1 MKIYSNTIEPEHKT
15 IIQMKLD
22 ILAIGAHPDDVEL
35 GVGATIA
42 KEVANGKKV
51 GILDLTRGELGTR
64 GNADIRD
71 VESINSSNILGVK
84 VRENLKLQDGFFE
97 NNKESQI
104 KIIEVVRKYRPEIV
118 LINAPKDRHPDHG
131 KAHSL
136 ASIACFL
143 SGLVKIKTEIED
155 KKQEVWR
162 PKHVYS
168 YIQWKYIEPDFVVDV
183 SEFMDTK
190 IKSILEYKSQ
200 FFDPNSEEP
209 ETPISSAGF
218 LDSIRNI
225 ASEFGKH
232 TGVKYAEGFIVERY
246 PLIDSLFDIK

>member
-1 MKIYSNTIEPEHKT
+1 
-15 IIQMKLD
+15 MKLD

-42 KEVANGKKV
+42 KEVANGNKV

-64 GNADIRD
+64 GNAEIRD
-71 VESINSSNILGVK
+71 VESMNSSKVLGTE
-84 VRENLKLQDGFFE
+84 VRENLRLQDGFFE

-104 KIIEVVRKYRPEIV
+104 KIIEIIRKYQPEIV

-136 ASIACFL
+136 VSTACFL
-143 SGLVKIKTEIED
+143 SGLIKIETKLEG
-155 KKQEVWR
+155 KKQKVWR

-168 YIQWKYIEPDFVVDV
+168 YIQWKYLEPDFVVDV
-183 SEFMDTK
+183 SDYMDTK
-190 IKSILEYKSQ
+190 INSILEFKSQ
-200 FFDPNSEEP
+200 FFDPNSNEP
-209 ETPISSAGF
+209 ETPISKAGF
-218 LDSIRNI
+218 LDSVRNM
-225 ASEFGKH
+225 ASEFGKNA
-232 TGVKYAEGFIVERY
+232 GVKYAEGFIVERY

>member
-1 MKIYSNTIEPEHKT
+1 
-15 IIQMKLD
+15 MKLD

-35 GVGATIA
+35 GAGATLA

-71 VESINSSNILGVK
+71 VESRNSSRVLGIEI
-84 VRENLKLQDGFFE
+84 RENLKLQDGFFE

-104 KIIEVVRKYRPEIV
+104 KIVEAIRKYKPEIV

-131 KAHSL
+131 RAHSL
-136 ASIACFL
+136 ASTACFL
-143 SGLVKIKTEIED
+143 SGLIKIETIID
-155 KKQEVWR
+155 NKKQIAWR

-183 SEFMDTK
+183 SDFMDTK
-190 IKSILEYKSQ
+190 IKSIIEFKSQ
-200 FFDPNSEEP
+200 FFDPNSKEP

-218 LDSIRNI
+218 LDSIRNV
-225 ASEFGKH
+225 ASEFGRNS
-232 TGVKYAEGFIVERY
+232 GVKYAEGFIVERY
-246 PLIDSLFDIK
+246 PLIDSIFDIK

>member
-1 MKIYSNTIEPEHKT
+1 
-15 IIQMKLD
+15 MKLD

-64 GNADIRD
+64 GNAEIRD
-71 VESINSSNILGVK
+71 VESMNSSKVLGTE
-84 VRENLKLQDGFFE
+84 VRENLRLQDGFFE

-104 KIIEVVRKYRPEIV
+104 KIIEIIRKYQPEIV

-136 ASIACFL
+136 VSTACFL
-143 SGLVKIKTEIED
+143 SGLIKIETKLEG
-155 KKQEVWR
+155 KKQKVWR

-168 YIQWKYIEPDFVVDV
+168 YIQWKYLEPDFVVDV
-183 SEFMDTK
+183 SDYMDTK
-190 IKSILEYKSQ
+190 INSILEFKSQ
-200 FFDPNSEEP
+200 FFDPNSNEP
-209 ETPISSAGF
+209 ETPISKAGF
-218 LDSIRNI
+218 LDSIRNM
-225 ASEFGKH
+225 ASEFGKN